1 MYLCLFLYLI
11 IFTLFYF
18 TNIFLKKHI
27 WENYEGIECNSFFQE
42 LNKKKYEIDY
52 NNKTVSFNNK
62 KISYE
67 KHFNTDL
74 AIQNAMN
81 KITTSTILSKN
92 NIPVP
97 KFIEIDLSLS
107 PNEIEKIIKK
117 KGIKYPI
124 VMKPIDGTYG
134 RDVMTDMETLDE
146 LTDTC
151 NYFLE
156 RKYKSVILEEQ
167 IPGDCYRIFVFNNH
181 VIDVIKREKP
191 YIIGNGY
198 DTIHKL
204 IEKRNRE
211 QINLKL
217 FETKNISKIV
227 IQKQGYSFD
236 DILPLNYKIYIS
248 NVINMHNGARISRIP
263 LDNIPQKNIDL
274 FINVNKSMKITCSGL
289 DYLSEDI
296 TIEYDQNNSK
306 ILEVNSR
313 PDTEIHRKMKDFN
326 FFEKLTNSIF

>member
-1 MYLCLFLYLI
+1 L
-11 IFTLFYF
+11 
-18 TNIFLKKHI
+18 TNIILKKSTL
-27 WENYEGIECNSFFQE
+27 ENYEGIECNSFFEE
-42 LNKKKYEIDY
+42 LNKKKYKIDY
-52 NNKTVSFNNK
+52 INKIVSFNNK
-62 KISYE
+62 KISYQ
-67 KHFNTDL
+67 KHFNTDI
-74 AIQNAMN
+74 ATQNAMN

-107 PNEIEKIIKK
+107 PIEIDKTIKK
-117 KGIKYPI
+117 RGIKYPI

-134 RDVMTDMETLDE
+134 RNVMTDIETIDE

-151 NYFLE
+151 NYFLK

-167 IPGDCYRIFVFNNH
+167 IPGDCYRIFVFNNN

-198 DTIHKL
+198 DSINKL
-204 IEKRNRE
+204 IEERNKE
-211 QINLKL
+211 QIKLKL

-227 IQKQGYSFD
+227 IKKQGYSLD
-236 DILPLNYKIYIS
+236 DILPLNHKIFIS

-263 LDNIPQKNIDL
+263 LDKIPQKNIDL
-274 FINVNKSMKITCSGL
+274 FIKVNKSIKITCSGL

-313 PDTEIHRKMKDFN
+313 PDTEIHQKMKDFN
-326 FFEKLTNSIF
+326 FFERLTDSIF

>member
-1 MYLCLFLYLI
+1 MYLCLLLPFI
-11 IFTLFYF
+11 IFIIFYL
-18 TNIFLKKHI
+18 TNIILKKSTL
-27 WENYEGIECNSFFQE
+27 ENYEGIECNSFFEE
-42 LNKKKYEIDY
+42 LNKKKYKIDY
-52 NNKTVSFNNK
+52 INKIVSFNNK
-62 KISYE
+62 KISYQ
-67 KHFNTDL
+67 KHFNTDI
-74 AIQNAMN
+74 ATQNAMN

-107 PNEIEKIIKK
+107 PIEIDKTIKK
-117 KGIKYPI
+117 RGIKYPI

-134 RDVMTDMETLDE
+134 RNVMTDIETIDE

-151 NYFLE
+151 NYFLK

-167 IPGDCYRIFVFNNH
+167 IPGDCYRIFVFNNN

-198 DTIHKL
+198 DSINKL
-204 IEKRNRE
+204 IEERNKE
-211 QINLKL
+211 QIKLKL

-227 IQKQGYSFD
+227 IKKQGYSLD
-236 DILPLNYKIYIS
+236 DILPLNHKIFIS

-263 LDNIPQKNIDL
+263 LDKIPQKNIDL
-274 FINVNKSMKITCSGL
+274 FIKVNKSIKITCSGL

-313 PDTEIHRKMKDFN
+313 PDTEIHQKMKDFN
-326 FFEKLTNSIF
+326 FFERLTDSIF